1 MTVSLFSDSSRQ
13 ISPSVERRG
22 AAQSL
27 STLSI
32 PAQPSLY
39 PKSRSKTLPK
49 QSKQANPS
57 GNADAVE
64 GVYYRSVGNRMAHR
78 PMSSS
83 SFPSQPSPSNPIAF
97 RSDPCSEILAYHLL
111 NHDAIFLEPI
121 KSGEYSSAA
130 RIFHPHRTS
139 PFPTR

>member
-1 MTVSLFSDSSRQ
+1 MTVSLLSDSSRQ

-64 GVYYRSVGNRMAHR
+64 GNRMAHR

-97 RSDPCSEILAYHLL
+97 RSDPCSEILAYHHLK
-111 NHDAIFLEPI
+111 HDAIFLEPI

-130 RIFHPHRTS
+130 RVFHPHRTS